1 MDHSDTSVDFVIM
14 AKKKSLFKKLRK
26 SGSSLVAEP
35 EAPVDDVILEALAK
49 PKVEQVV
56 APAIIRKPYIAPE
69 KTYPAVTNVEVNKN
83 DIFGALDI
91 AKQAVIEDAGKREY
105 VGEFYSIDSD
115 EERIAT
121 YLFEAKL
128 PGYDGW
134 RWAVTVAKVDE
145 QSAPTICDVVLLPG
159 TKALLAPNWIPYSQR
174 IQPGDLGVGDVVPTA
189 ADDERLTQG
198 YAALPE
204 DEELDITQLFEFGL
218 GRARVLSVIGR
229 DAASKRWYEGD
240 RGPKTPIARSA
251 PKPCQSCGF
260 FIPIAGSLRTTFGVC
275 SNAISPEDARVVS
288 FDHGCGAH
296 SEALIKAE

>member
-35 EAPVDDVILEALAK
+35 EAPVDDLILEALAK

-69 KTYPAVTNVEVNKN
+69 KTYPAVINIEINKN
-83 DIFGALDI
+83 DIFGALDM

>member
-1 MDHSDTSVDFVIM
+1 M

-35 EAPVDDVILEALAK
+35 EAPVDDLILEALAK

-69 KTYPAVTNVEVNKN
+69 KTYPAVINIEINKN
-83 DIFGALDI
+83 DIFGALDM

-288 FDHGCGAH
+288 FDHGCGAQ

>member
-1 MDHSDTSVDFVIM
+1 M

-26 SGSSLVAEP
+26 GGNSLVAEP
-35 EAPVDDVILEALAK
+35 EAPVDEAILEALAK
-49 PKVEQVV
+49 PKIEEPVR
-56 APAIIRKPYIAPE
+56 PAIIRKPYIAPK
-69 KTYPAVTNVEVNKN
+69 KTYPAVIDIEINKN

-105 VGEFYSIDSD
+105 VGEFYSVDSD

-229 DAASKRWYEGD
+229 DEASKRWYEGD
-240 RGPKTPIARSA
+240 RGPRTPIARSA

-260 FIPIAGSLRTTFGVC
+260 YIPIAGSLRTTFGVC

>member
-1 MDHSDTSVDFVIM
+1 M

-26 SGSSLVAEP
+26 SESSMVAEP
-35 EAPVDDVILEALAK
+35 EAPVDDAILEAIAK
-49 PKVEQVV
+49 PKIEEIVR
-56 APAIIRKPYIAPE
+56 PAIIRKPYVAPA
-69 KTYPAVTNVEVNKN
+69 KTYPAVINIEVNKS
-83 DIFGALDI
+83 DIFGALDL
-91 AKQAVIEDAGKREY
+91 AKKAAIEDAGKSEY

-115 EERIAT
+115 EDRVAT

-128 PGYDGW
+128 PGYHGW
-134 RWAVTVAKVDE
+134 RWGVTVVKIDDASK
-145 QSAPTICDVVLLPG
+145 PTICDVVLLPG
-159 TKALLAPNWIPYSQR
+159 TQALLAPNWVPYSQR

-189 ADDERLTQG
+189 PDDERLTPA
-198 YAALPE
+198 YAALPGEE
-204 DEELDITQLFEFGL
+204 DLDITQLFEFGL
-218 GRARVLSVIGR
+218 GRARVLSIIGR

-240 RGPKTPIARSA
+240 RGPRTPIAKAA
-251 PKPCQSCGF
+251 PKPCVSCGF

>member
-1 MDHSDTSVDFVIM
+1 M

-83 DIFGALDI
+83 DIFGALDM

>member
-1 MDHSDTSVDFVIM
+1 M

-26 SGSSLVAEP
+26 SERSMVAEP
-35 EAPVDDVILEALAK
+35 EAPVDDAILEAIAK
-49 PKVEQVV
+49 PKIEEIVR
-56 APAIIRKPYIAPE
+56 PAIIRKPYVAPA
-69 KTYPAVTNVEVNKN
+69 KTYPSVIDIEVNKS
-83 DIFGALDI
+83 DIFGALDL
-91 AKQAVIEDAGKREY
+91 AKKAAIEDAGKSEY

-115 EERIAT
+115 EDRVAT

-128 PGYDGW
+128 PGYHGW
-134 RWAVTVAKVDE
+134 RWGVTVVKIDDASK
-145 QSAPTICDVVLLPG
+145 PTICDVVLLPG
-159 TKALLAPNWIPYSQR
+159 AQALLAPNWVPYSQR

-189 ADDERLTQG
+189 PDDERLTPA
-198 YAALPE
+198 YAALPGE
-204 DEELDITQLFEFGL
+204 EELDITQLFEFGL
-218 GRARVLSVIGR
+218 GRARVLSIIGR

-240 RGPKTPIARSA
+240 RGPRTPIAKAA
-251 PKPCQSCGF
+251 PKPCVSCGF

>member
-1 MDHSDTSVDFVIM
+1 M

-69 KTYPAVTNVEVNKN
+69 KTYPAVVNIEINKN
-83 DIFGALDI
+83 DVFGALDI

-134 RWAVTVAKVDE
+134 RWAVTVAKIDE

>member
-1 MDHSDTSVDFVIM
+1 M

-26 SGSSLVAEP
+26 ASSSLVAEP
-35 EAPVDDVILEALAK
+35 EAPVDDFILEALAK
-49 PKVEQVV
+49 PKVEQEV

-198 YAALPE
+198 
-204 DEELDITQLFEFGL
+204 
-218 GRARVLSVIGR
+218 LS
-229 DAASKRWYEGD
+229 
-240 RGPKTPIARSA
+240 
-251 PKPCQSCGF
+251 
-260 FIPIAGSLRTTFGVC
+260 
-275 SNAISPEDARVVS
+275 
-288 FDHGCGAH
+288 
-296 SEALIKAE
+296 LIHI

>member
-1 MDHSDTSVDFVIM
+1 M

-56 APAIIRKPYIAPE
+56 TPAIIRKPYIAPE
-69 KTYPAVTNVEVNKN
+69 KTYPAVINIEINKN
-83 DIFGALDI
+83 DVFGALDI
-91 AKQAVIEDAGKREY
+91 AKKAVIEDAGKREY

>member
-1 MDHSDTSVDFVIM
+1 M

-26 SGSSLVAEP
+26 SESSMVAEP
-35 EAPVDDVILEALAK
+35 EAPVDDAVLEAIAK
-49 PKVEQVV
+49 PKIEEVV
-56 APAIIRKPYIAPE
+56 RPAIIRKPYIAPA
-69 KTYPAVTNVEVNKN
+69 KTYPAVIDIEVNKS
-83 DIFGALDI
+83 DIFGALDL
-91 AKQAVIEDAGKREY
+91 AKKAAIEDAGKSEY

-115 EERIAT
+115 EDRVAT

-128 PGYDGW
+128 PGYHGW
-134 RWAVTVAKVDE
+134 RWGVTVVKIDDASK
-145 QSAPTICDVVLLPG
+145 PTICDVVLLPG
-159 TKALLAPNWIPYSQR
+159 TQALLAPNWVPYSQR

-189 ADDERLTQG
+189 PDDERLTPA
-198 YAALPE
+198 YAALPGEE
-204 DEELDITQLFEFGL
+204 DLDITQLFEFGL
-218 GRARVLSVIGR
+218 GRARVLSIIGR

-240 RGPKTPIARSA
+240 RGPRTPIAKAA
-251 PKPCQSCGF
+251 PKPCVSCGF

>member
-1 MDHSDTSVDFVIM
+1 M

-26 SGSSLVAEP
+26 GGNSLVAEP
-35 EAPVDDVILEALAK
+35 EAPVDEAILEALAK
-49 PKVEQVV
+49 PKIEEPVR
-56 APAIIRKPYIAPE
+56 PAIIRKPYIAPE
-69 KTYPAVTNVEVNKN
+69 KTYPVVTNVEVNKN
-83 DIFGALDI
+83 DIFGALDM

-105 VGEFYSIDSD
+105 VGEFYSVDSD

-229 DAASKRWYEGD
+229 DEASKRWYEGD
-240 RGPKTPIARSA
+240 RGPRTPIARSA
-251 PKPCQSCGF
+251 PKPCHSCGF
-260 FIPIAGSLRTTFGVC
+260 YIPIAGSLRTTFGVC

>member
-1 MDHSDTSVDFVIM
+1 M

-26 SGSSLVAEP
+26 SESSLVAEP
-35 EAPVDDVILEALAK
+35 EAPVDDAILEAIAK
-49 PKVEQVV
+49 PKIEEVV
-56 APAIIRKPYIAPE
+56 RPAIIRKPYVAPA
-69 KTYPAVTNVEVNKN
+69 KTYPAVINIEVNKS
-83 DIFGALDI
+83 DIFGALDL
-91 AKQAVIEDAGKREY
+91 AKKAAIEDAGKSEY

-115 EERIAT
+115 EDRVAT

-128 PGYDGW
+128 PGYHGW
-134 RWAVTVAKVDE
+134 RWGVTVVKIDDASK
-145 QSAPTICDVVLLPG
+145 PTICDVVLLPG
-159 TKALLAPNWIPYSQR
+159 TQALLAPNWVPYSQR

-189 ADDERLTQG
+189 PDDERLTPA
-198 YAALPE
+198 YAALPGEE
-204 DEELDITQLFEFGL
+204 DLDITQLFEFGL
-218 GRARVLSVIGR
+218 GRARVLSIIGR

-240 RGPKTPIARSA
+240 RGPRTPIAKAA
-251 PKPCQSCGF
+251 PKPCVSCGF

>member
-1 MDHSDTSVDFVIM
+1 M

-26 SGSSLVAEP
+26 GGNSLVAEP
-35 EAPVDDVILEALAK
+35 EAPVDEAILEALAK
-49 PKVEQVV
+49 PKIEEPVR
-56 APAIIRKPYIAPE
+56 PAIIRKPYIAPE
-69 KTYPAVTNVEVNKN
+69 KTYPAVIDIEVNKN
-83 DIFGALDI
+83 DVFGALDI

-105 VGEFYSIDSD
+105 VGEFYSVDSD

-134 RWAVTVAKVDE
+134 RWAVTVAKIDE

-229 DAASKRWYEGD
+229 DEASKRWYEGD
-240 RGPKTPIARSA
+240 RGPRTPIARSA

>member
-1 MDHSDTSVDFVIM
+1 M

-26 SGSSLVAEP
+26 SESSLVAEP
-35 EAPVDDVILEALAK
+35 EAPVDDAILEAIAK
-49 PKVEQVV
+49 PKIEEPVR
-56 APAIIRKPYIAPE
+56 PATIRKPYVAPA
-69 KTYPAVTNVEVNKN
+69 KTYPAVIDIEVNKS
-83 DIFGALDI
+83 DIFGALDL
-91 AKQAVIEDAGKREY
+91 AKKAAIEDAGKSEY

-115 EERIAT
+115 EDRVAT

-128 PGYDGW
+128 PGYHGW
-134 RWAVTVAKVDE
+134 RWGVTVAKIDDA
-145 QSAPTICDVVLLPG
+145 SKPTICDVVLLPG
-159 TKALLAPNWIPYSQR
+159 TQALLAPNWVPYSQR

-189 ADDERLTQG
+189 PDDERLTPA
-198 YAALPE
+198 YAALPGE
-204 DEELDITQLFEFGL
+204 EELDITQLFEFGL
-218 GRARVLSVIGR
+218 GRARVLSIIGR

-240 RGPKTPIARSA
+240 RGPRTPIAKAA
-251 PKPCQSCGF
+251 PKPCVSCGF

>member
-1 MDHSDTSVDFVIM
+1 M

-35 EAPVDDVILEALAK
+35 EAPVDDLILEALAK

-56 APAIIRKPYIAPE
+56 TPAIIRKPYIAPE
-69 KTYPAVTNVEVNKN
+69 KTYPAVINIEINKN

-189 ADDERLTQG
+189 ADDERLTPG

-240 RGPKTPIARSA
+240 RGPRTPIARSA

>member
-1 MDHSDTSVDFVIM
+1 M

-35 EAPVDDVILEALAK
+35 EAPVDDLILEALAK

-69 KTYPAVTNVEVNKN
+69 KTYPAIIDIEVNKN
-83 DIFGALDI
+83 DIFGALDM

>member
-1 MDHSDTSVDFVIM
+1 M

-35 EAPVDDVILEALAK
+35 EAPVDDLILEALAK

-56 APAIIRKPYIAPE
+56 TPAIIRKPYIAPE

-83 DIFGALDI
+83 DIFGALDM
-91 AKQAVIEDAGKREY
+91 AKQAVIEDAGKREF

>member
-1 MDHSDTSVDFVIM
+1 M

-26 SGSSLVAEP
+26 SESSLVAEP
-35 EAPVDDVILEALAK
+35 EAPVDDAILEAIAK
-49 PKVEQVV
+49 PKIEEIVR
-56 APAIIRKPYIAPE
+56 PAIIRKPYVAPA
-69 KTYPAVTNVEVNKN
+69 KTYPAVIDIEVNKS
-83 DIFGALDI
+83 DIFGALDL
-91 AKQAVIEDAGKREY
+91 AKKAAIEDAGKSEY

-115 EERIAT
+115 EDRVAT

-128 PGYDGW
+128 PGYHGW
-134 RWAVTVAKVDE
+134 RWGVTVAKIDDA
-145 QSAPTICDVVLLPG
+145 SKPTICDVVLLPG
-159 TKALLAPNWIPYSQR
+159 TQALLAPNWVPYSQR

-189 ADDERLTQG
+189 PDDERLTPA
-198 YAALPE
+198 YAALPGE
-204 DEELDITQLFEFGL
+204 EELDITQLFEFGL
-218 GRARVLSVIGR
+218 GRARVLSIIGR

-240 RGPKTPIARSA
+240 RGPRTPIAKAA
-251 PKPCQSCGF
+251 PKPCVSCGF